1 MRADGLLL
9 LDSWLVFSYTGQS
22 HSATV
27 QQFMKAI
34 ILSAGQGKR
43 LLPLTATTPKCL
55 LPVDGS
61 RPALEIQLQTLA
73 ACGIQRATVMT
84 GFGADKVEHFLAGRR
99 LPQIAV
105 TTRFNPFFAV
115 SNNLAT
121 CWTAIPEMTEDFV
134 LLNGDTLFEPAVL
147 ERLLLAP
154 FAAIRLAIDRK
165 PSYDEDD
172 MKVSIRHERLLAAVG
187 KTLSPAVVHGESIG
201 LMTVRASG
209 VSAFRAALEQAMRD
223 PRGLQRWYLSVIDSL
238 AASSLVEVASIEGLW
253 WTETDTPDDL
263 AEAQT
268 HFSSQPARCSAC
280 ETAAPVGEPSR

>member
-1 MRADGLLL
+1 MVVDGLIL
-9 LDSWLVFSYTGQS
+9 LDSLLVFSYTGQTN
-22 HSATV
+22 SATV
-27 QQFMKAI
+27 QHVMKAI

-43 LLPLTATTPKCL
+43 LLPLTAATPKCL

-73 ACGIQRATVMT
+73 ACGIQRATVMV
-84 GFGADKVEHFLAGRR
+84 GFGADKVEHFLTHCR
-99 LPQIAV
+99 LPEIAV
-105 TTRFNPFFAV
+105 TTRFNPFFAI

-154 FAAIRLAIDRK
+154 SAAVSLAIDRK

-172 MKVSIRHERLLAAVG
+172 MKVSIRHERTLAAVG

-201 LMTVRASG
+201 LMTFRASG
-209 VSAFRAALEQAMRD
+209 VQAFRGALEKAMRD
-223 PRGLQRWYLSVIDSL
+223 PTALQRWYLSVIDSL
-238 AASSLVEVASIEGLW
+238 ANAAVVEVVSIEGLW
-253 WTETDTPDDL
+253 WAETDTPQDL
-263 AEAQT
+263 AQVRAR
-268 HFSSQPARCSAC
+268 FSSLPDSP
-280 ETAAPVGEPSR
+280 TAFVTSPPNVEP